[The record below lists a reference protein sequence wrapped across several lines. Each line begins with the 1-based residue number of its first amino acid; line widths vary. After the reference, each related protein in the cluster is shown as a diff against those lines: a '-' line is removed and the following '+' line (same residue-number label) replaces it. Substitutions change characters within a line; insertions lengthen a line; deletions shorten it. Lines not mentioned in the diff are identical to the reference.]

1 MLESPERM
9 HSRCKQEHYLP
20 LDKQFK
26 VKEKKPGGGGGKKWD
41 PGGKRRSK
49 FIAEGKRRTTGK
61 ICRPGEKS

>member
-26 VKEKKPGGGGGKKWD
+26 VKEK
-41 PGGKRRSK
+41 
-49 FIAEGKRRTTGK
+49 
-61 ICRPGEKS
+61 

>member
-26 VKEKKPGGGGGKKWD
+26 VKEKKWD